1 MSRAPFMFYTGQL
14 DNTSEESI
22 MRKTKNSLRSALLA
36 GTALVA
42 VSIGNVASAQSTI
55 DADGTI
61 VVSAALEG
69 FVAATSQLGTATDLS
84 ATVTGGDRSIDL
96 TGTAISDD
104 QSIFGND
111 VTAQTRLNQS
121 TATLSV
127 STPESATTLS
137 GATLLTD
144 GAASAAP
151 AASIDAGVGIVSLQ
165 DSAVVGTAT
174 GDQTFSATVT
184 SGSNSITLDAPTV
197 SGAVTL
203 GGNEAIADVLVN
215 DATNTI
221 SASAGGTGNVNVPV
235 AISNLQTITPGA
247 DATTNDFD
255 VNINAS
261 TTASNTVVID
271 STNTLLSD
279 DVRIDENTIG
289 ARAGANTAVNDLFAG
304 DAEGAALGSL
314 SGTLDAT
321 ALDTSGAV
329 ASFVADFA
337 VANLQRLEQ
346 GTNGN
351 GAVNVTATTVGA
363 MELTLAPATVTS
375 SSPELSLSSNTI
387 LSDAAGNTATNRA
400 VVTTEGLNGVSV
412 GVASVQE
419 ASGLDTVTGDIAA
432 NTTGPIMISGAAG
445 TAGTAGGKLDGT
457 TVNMSGNTIGA
468 NAVGN
473 EALNIAAVTSTGS
486 LDGSTS
492 YVAGRQT
499 ANDMSI
505 MATVTNGDI
514 TANFAEI
521 AGTSTVAMNGND
533 VYATAALNT
542 QTNMAQNTG
551 SSAFGGTSMAST
563 SRQEI
568 VGGSVASLITSA
580 DISLIGVAASTV
592 PTSIANNT
600 VLASATGNVSTTSIS
615 NRSSNFS
622 FTR

>member
-1 MSRAPFMFYTGQL
+1 MFYTGQL
-14 DNTSEESI
+14 DNSSEESN
-22 MRKTKNSLRSALLA
+22 MRNTKNSLRSALLA

-61 VVSAALEG
+61 AVSAALEG

-96 TGTAISDD
+96 TETAAISDD

-127 STPESATTLS
+127 STPESVTTLS

-144 GAASAAP
+144 GATP

-165 DSAVVGTAT
+165 DSAGDVGTAT

-235 AISNLQTITPGA
+235 AISNLQTITPG
-247 DATTNDFD
+247 DNGTNDFD

-271 STNTLLSD
+271 STNTTLSA

-346 GTNGN
+346 GANVD

-375 SSPELSLSSNTI
+375 STPELSLSSNTI

-419 ASGLDTVTGDIAA
+419 ASGLNTGTGDIAA
-432 NTTGPIMISGAAG
+432 STTGPIMISGAAG

-473 EALNIAAVTSTGS
+473 EALNIAVVTSTGS

>member
-1 MSRAPFMFYTGQL
+1 
-14 DNTSEESI
+14 
-22 MRKTKNSLRSALLA
+22 MRNSKMKFRNFLLA

-42 VSIGNVASAQSTI
+42 VNAGSIAIAQSTI

-61 VVSAALEG
+61 DVSSALEG
-69 FVAATSQLGTATDLS
+69 FIAATSQLGTATELS
-84 ATVTGGDRSIDL
+84 STVTGGDRSIDL
-96 TGTAISDD
+96 TETATISDD

-127 STPESATTLS
+127 STPESATSLT
-137 GATLLTD
+137 GATILTD
-144 GAASAAP
+144 GATP
-151 AASIDAGVGIVSLQ
+151 ATSIDAGVGIVSLQ
-165 DSAVVGTAT
+165 DSAGESSLTAA
-174 GDQTFSATVT
+174 DQTFSATVT
-184 SGSNSITLDAPTV
+184 SGSNSITLNAPTV

-221 SASAGGTGNVNVPV
+221 SASASGTGNVNLPV
-235 AISNLQTITPGA
+235 AIANLQTITPG
-247 DATTNDFD
+247 DDSTTNDFD
-255 VNINAS
+255 VNINA
-261 TTASNTVVID
+261 TATASNTVVID
-271 STNTLLSD
+271 STNTLLSA

-304 DAEGAALGSL
+304 DADGAALGSI
-314 SGTLDAT
+314 SGTLDSA
-321 ALDTSGAV
+321 ALDTSGAI

-337 VANLQRLEQ
+337 VANLQSLEQ
-346 GTNGN
+346 AANGA
-351 GAVNVTATTVGA
+351 GAVNVTATTDGA

-375 SSPELSLSSNTI
+375 STPVLSLSSNTI
-387 LSDAAGNTATNRA
+387 LSDATGNTATNRS

-419 ASGLDTVTGDIAA
+419 AFGLNTLTGDIAA
-432 NTTGPIMISGAAG
+432 ITTGPIMISGAAG
-445 TAGTAGGKLDGT
+445 TSGTAGGKLDST

-486 LDGSTS
+486 LDGSTN

-505 MATVTNGDI
+505 LATVTNGDI

-521 AGTSTVAMNGND
+521 DGTSTVAMNGNN

-551 SSAFGGTSMAST
+551 SSAFGGTLMAST

-580 DISLIGVAASTV
+580 DVSLNGVAASTV
-592 PTSIANNT
+592 PTSITNNT
-600 VLASATGNVSTTSIS
+600 ILASATGNVSTTSIS
-615 NRSSNFS
+615 NRSTGFS
-622 FTR
+622 FMR

>member
-1 MSRAPFMFYTGQL
+1 MKFRNF
-14 DNTSEESI
+14 
-22 MRKTKNSLRSALLA
+22 LLA

-42 VSIGNVASAQSTI
+42 VNAGSIAIAQSTI

-61 VVSAALEG
+61 DVSSALEG
-69 FVAATSQLGTATDLS
+69 FIAATSQLGTATELS
-84 ATVTGGDRSIDL
+84 STVTGGDRSIDL
-96 TGTAISDD
+96 TETATISDD

-127 STPESATTLS
+127 STPESATSLT
-137 GATLLTD
+137 GATILTD
-144 GAASAAP
+144 GATP
-151 AASIDAGVGIVSLQ
+151 ATSIDAGVGIVSLQ
-165 DSAVVGTAT
+165 DSAGESSLTAA
-174 GDQTFSATVT
+174 DQTFSATVT
-184 SGSNSITLDAPTV
+184 SGSNSITLNAPTV

-221 SASAGGTGNVNVPV
+221 SASASGTGNVNLPV
-235 AISNLQTITPGA
+235 AIANLQTITPG
-247 DATTNDFD
+247 DDSTTNDFD
-255 VNINAS
+255 VNINA
-261 TTASNTVVID
+261 TATASNTVVID
-271 STNTLLSD
+271 STNTLLSA

-304 DAEGAALGSL
+304 DADGAALGSI
-314 SGTLDAT
+314 SGTLDSA
-321 ALDTSGAV
+321 ALDTSGAI

-337 VANLQRLEQ
+337 VANLQSLEQ
-346 GTNGN
+346 AANGA
-351 GAVNVTATTVGA
+351 GAVNVTATTDGA

-375 SSPELSLSSNTI
+375 STPVLSLSSNTI
-387 LSDAAGNTATNRA
+387 LSDATGNTATNRS

-419 ASGLDTVTGDIAA
+419 ASGLNTLTGDIAA
-432 NTTGPIMISGAAG
+432 ITTGPIMISGAAG
-445 TAGTAGGKLDGT
+445 TSGTAGGKLDST

-486 LDGSTS
+486 LDGSTN

-505 MATVTNGDI
+505 LATVTNGDI

-521 AGTSTVAMNGND
+521 DGTSTVAMNGNN

-551 SSAFGGTSMAST
+551 SSAFGGTLMAST

-580 DISLIGVAASTV
+580 DVSLNGVAASTV
-592 PTSIANNT
+592 PTSITNNT
-600 VLASATGNVSTTSIS
+600 ILASATGNVSTTSIS
-615 NRSSNFS
+615 NRSTGFS
-622 FTR
+622 FMR

>member
-1 MSRAPFMFYTGQL
+1 
-14 DNTSEESI
+14 
-22 MRKTKNSLRSALLA
+22 MRNTKNSLRSALLA

-61 VVSAALEG
+61 AVSAALEG

-96 TGTAISDD
+96 TETAAISDD

-127 STPESATTLS
+127 STPESVTTLS

-144 GAASAAP
+144 GATP

-165 DSAVVGTAT
+165 DSAGDVGTAT

-235 AISNLQTITPGA
+235 AISNLQTITPG
-247 DATTNDFD
+247 DNGTNDFD

-271 STNTLLSD
+271 STNTTLSA

-346 GTNGN
+346 GANVD

-375 SSPELSLSSNTI
+375 STPELSLSSNTI

-419 ASGLDTVTGDIAA
+419 ASGLNTGTGDIAA
-432 NTTGPIMISGAAG
+432 STTGPIMISGAAG

-473 EALNIAAVTSTGS
+473 EALNIAVVTSTGS

>member
-1 MSRAPFMFYTGQL
+1 MKFRNF
-14 DNTSEESI
+14 
-22 MRKTKNSLRSALLA
+22 LLA

-42 VSIGNVASAQSTI
+42 VNAGSIAIAQSTI

-61 VVSAALEG
+61 DVSSALEG
-69 FVAATSQLGTATDLS
+69 FIAATSQLGTATELS
-84 ATVTGGDRSIDL
+84 STVTGGDRSIDL
-96 TGTAISDD
+96 TETATISDD

-127 STPESATTLS
+127 STPESATSLT
-137 GATLLTD
+137 GATILTD
-144 GAASAAP
+144 GATP
-151 AASIDAGVGIVSLQ
+151 ATSIDAGVGIVSLQ
-165 DSAVVGTAT
+165 DSAGESSLTAA
-174 GDQTFSATVT
+174 DQTFSATVT
-184 SGSNSITLDAPTV
+184 SGSNSITLNAPTV

-221 SASAGGTGNVNVPV
+221 SASASGTGNVNLPV
-235 AISNLQTITPGA
+235 AIANLQTITPG
-247 DATTNDFD
+247 DDSTTNDFD
-255 VNINAS
+255 VNINA
-261 TTASNTVVID
+261 TATASNTVVID
-271 STNTLLSD
+271 STNTLLSA

-304 DAEGAALGSL
+304 DADGAALGSI
-314 SGTLDAT
+314 SGTLDSA
-321 ALDTSGAV
+321 ALDTSGAI

-346 GTNGN
+346 AANGA
-351 GAVNVTATTVGA
+351 GAVNVTATTDGA

-375 SSPELSLSSNTI
+375 STPVLSLSSNTI
-387 LSDAAGNTATNRA
+387 LSDATGNTATNRS

-419 ASGLDTVTGDIAA
+419 ASGLNTLTGDIAA
-432 NTTGPIMISGAAG
+432 ITTGPIMISGAAG
-445 TAGTAGGKLDGT
+445 TSGTAGGKLDST

-486 LDGSTS
+486 LDGSTN

-505 MATVTNGDI
+505 LATVTNGDI

-521 AGTSTVAMNGND
+521 DGTSTVAMNGNN

-551 SSAFGGTSMAST
+551 SSAFGGTLMAST

-580 DISLIGVAASTV
+580 DVSLNGVAASTV
-592 PTSIANNT
+592 PTSITNNT
-600 VLASATGNVSTTSIS
+600 ILASATGNVSTTSIS
-615 NRSSNFS
+615 NRSTGFS
-622 FTR
+622 FMR

>member
-1 MSRAPFMFYTGQL
+1 
-14 DNTSEESI
+14 
-22 MRKTKNSLRSALLA
+22 MRNTKNSLRSALLA

-55 DADGTI
+55 DSDGTI
-61 VVSAALEG
+61 AVSSALEG

-84 ATVTGGDRSIDL
+84 ATITGGDRSIDL
-96 TGTAISDD
+96 TETTAISDD

-127 STPESATTLS
+127 SAPESATTLS

-144 GAASAAP
+144 GATP

-165 DSAVVGTAT
+165 DSAGDVGTAT

-235 AISNLQTITPGA
+235 AISNLQTITPG
-247 DATTNDFD
+247 DDGTNDFD

-271 STNTLLSD
+271 STNTTLSD

-304 DAEGAALGSL
+304 DAEGASLGSL

-346 GTNGN
+346 GASTPAD

-375 SSPELSLSSNTI
+375 STPELSLSSNTI

-419 ASGLDTVTGDIAA
+419 ASGLNTGTGDIAA
-432 NTTGPIMISGAAG
+432 STTGPIMISGAVG

-505 MATVTNGDI
+505 LATVTNGDI

-568 VGGSVASLITSA
+568 VGGSVESLITSA